1 MQKPYA
7 ESCDQNGPPLLA
19 VLRRLLPEPLDL
31 LEIGSGTGQHA
42 VMFAQAFPGL
52 NWFTSD
58 RAEMHAGIQ
67 LWLDEVELDNL
78 HRPIAL
84 DVLHDPWPAR
94 EFDAVFSANTAH
106 IMSPAAVEAMFSGVA
121 GVLRPGGLFLQY
133 GPFMY
138 DGKHTSESNL
148 AFDGWLKSQDPR
160 RGVRDVRWLEQLG
173 APLGMELADD
183 IAMPANNRTLV
194 WRRPTP

>member
-19 VLRRLLPEPLDL
+19 VLRRLLPAAIDL

-42 VMFAQAFPGL
+42 VMFAQALPGV

-58 RAEMHAGIQ
+58 RAEMHAGIHS
-67 LWLDEVELDNL
+67 WLDEVELTNL

-94 EFDAVFSANTAH
+94 QFDAAFSANTAH
-106 IMSPAAVEAMFSGVA
+106 IMPPTAVEAMFTGVA
-121 GVLRPGGLFLQY
+121 RILRPGGLFLLY
-133 GPFMY
+133 GPFKY
-138 DGKHTSESNL
+138 DREHTSESNL
-148 AFDGWLKSQDPR
+148 AFDNWLKTQDPQ
-160 RGVRDVRWLEQLG
+160 RGVRDVRWLQQL
-173 APLGMELADD
+173 AEPLGMELADD
-183 IAMPANNRTLV
+183 IAMPTNNRTLV
-194 WRRPTP
+194 WRRRLQ